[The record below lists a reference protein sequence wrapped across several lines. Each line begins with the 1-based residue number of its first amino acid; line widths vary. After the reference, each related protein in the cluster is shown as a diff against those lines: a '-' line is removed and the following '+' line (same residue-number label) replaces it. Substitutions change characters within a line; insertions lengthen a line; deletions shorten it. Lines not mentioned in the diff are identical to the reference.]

1 MVFILRNT
9 IDDDVLFFTNVRL
22 PPFQFQ
28 FQFRSNSNSNSD
40 FNSTQSYLLIEHQ
53 ELLILP
59 FHITSSM
66 RVYVTENEEDD
77 ASNTSSVP
85 PSPLILFKVDDKKPP
100 NRPLRRDFNQK
111 IASKLSEA
119 KALMTDL
126 ECRIKREVRRYASR
140 WKIQNTIMKTHH
152 FPF

>member
-1 MVFILRNT
+1 MYVMFLLFYKKCT
-9 IDDDVLFFTNVRL
+9 IVTD
-22 PPFQFQ
+22 
-28 FQFRSNSNSNSD
+28 FQFRSDCSNSNSD

-66 RVYVTENEEDD
+66 RVYVTEDEDEEDD
-77 ASNTSSVP
+77 ASKTSSVT
-85 PSPLILFKVDDKKPP
+85 PSPLILLVDDKKPP

-119 KALMTDL
+119 KALMTGL
-126 ECRIKREVRRYASR
+126 ECRTEREVRRYASR

>member
-1 MVFILRNT
+1 
-9 IDDDVLFFTNVRL
+9 
-22 PPFQFQ
+22 
-28 FQFRSNSNSNSD
+28 
-40 FNSTQSYLLIEHQ
+40 
-53 ELLILP
+53 
-59 FHITSSM
+59 M
-66 RVYVTENEEDD
+66 RVYVTEDEEDD

-119 KALMTDL
+119 KALMTGL
-126 ECRIKREVRRYASR
+126 ECRTEREVRRYASR

>member
-1 MVFILRNT
+1 MMMYCFLQMYDCHRFSI
-9 IDDDVLFFTNVRL
+9 
-22 PPFQFQ
+22 PAFQFQ

-66 RVYVTENEEDD
+66 RVYVTEDEEDD

-85 PSPLILFKVDDKKPP
+85 PPLLILFKVDDKKPP

-119 KALMTDL
+119 KALMTGL
-126 ECRIKREVRRYASR
+126 ECRTEREVRRYASR

>member
-1 MVFILRNT
+1 MMMYCFLQMYDCHRFSI
-9 IDDDVLFFTNVRL
+9 
-22 PPFQFQ
+22 PAFQ

-66 RVYVTENEEDD
+66 RVYVTEDEEDD
-77 ASNTSSVP
+77 ASNTSSVT
-85 PSPLILFKVDDKKPP
+85 PSAPLILLVDDKKPP

-119 KALMTDL
+119 KALMTGL
-126 ECRIKREVRRYASR
+126 ECRTEREVRRYASR

>member
-40 FNSTQSYLLIEHQ
+40 FKSTQSYLLIEHQ

-66 RVYVTENEEDD
+66 RVYVTEDEEDD
-77 ASNTSSVP
+77 ASNTSSVT
-85 PSPLILFKVDDKKPP
+85 PSRPLILLVDDKKPP

-111 IASKLSEA
+111 IASKLSDA
-119 KALMTDL
+119 KALMTVL
-126 ECRIKREVRRYASR
+126 ECRKEEEVR
-140 WKIQNTIMKTHH
+140 N
-152 FPF
+152 

>member
-1 MVFILRNT
+1 MMMYCFLQMYDCHRFSI
-9 IDDDVLFFTNVRL
+9 
-22 PPFQFQ
+22 PAFQ

-119 KALMTDL
+119 KALMTFL
-126 ECRIKREVRRYASR
+126 ECRIEREVRRYASR